1 MTMEPFPHSGQ
12 QLASVHPCKHASV
25 MKKFIDRMDEH
36 QSSGQSAGPSSA
48 VAGKKGGAAAGK
60 WGLGGMV
67 RKVTGGSGVKKDESL
82 KEEESEGGEP
92 RGLQVD
98 FYLVIVGRAH
108 WGAEWR
114 S

>member
-1 MTMEPFPHSGQ
+1 
-12 QLASVHPCKHASV
+12 

-36 QSSGQSAGPSSA
+36 QSAGATAGPSGSA
-48 VAGKKGGAAAGK
+48 PGKKGASSGGK

-67 RKVTGGSGVKKDESL
+67 RKVTGGSGVKK
-82 KEEESEGGEP
+82 EESKEKEDELEGGEV

-98 FYLVIVGRAH
+98 FYLVIV
-108 WGAEWR
+108 